1 MRGREHLVAALR
13 DRGLLTSPAIE
24 AALRSLDL
32 EKWLP
37 PELRGLAYAN
47 APIPFHANFR
57 GAVLPSP
64 TALVALLQFLDLKPG
79 LNVGIVGGCA
89 GYPAAVVARAM
100 EGGHVSLAEA
110 DARLREVAVQNL
122 GSAGLGQRVTVSD
135 DLTEGPFHRILVLDA
150 GQRPM
155 AELSSRLA
163 DPGFVVSR
171 GSSPEQLAF
180 QKRIRSGGEDLDLSI
195 TDMPAG
201 PRDASE
207 GRAMMWSR
215 LLIRDA
221 LVEHAWEARLVGH
234 HDTHFAEGIDETFAG
249 GPLDPALHDLDTT
262 RLAARRAFHAAYI
275 LQSLGELEDAE
286 DLYQRSLALFP
297 TAEGHT
303 FLGWTYSF
311 MGDLDR
317 AIEECKRAIETDPSF
332 GNPLNDI
339 GAYLI
344 ELERPDE
351 AIPWLKRAIESTR
364 YCCHFYAHTNLARV
378 YMLRGET
385 QLARKHLDAA
395 LKINPGYGP
404 AMDMLRRISRAT
416 DYFA

>member
-1 MRGREHLVAALR
+1 MRGRENLVASLC

-24 AALRSLDL
+24 RALRSLDL

-64 TALVALLQFLDLKPG
+64 TALVALLQLLDLRPE

-89 GYPAAVVARAM
+89 GYPAALVAKAM
-100 EGGHVSLAEA
+100 EGGHVTLAEV
-110 DARLREVAVQNL
+110 DAKLREVAARNL
-122 GSAGLGQRVTVSD
+122 DDAGLDERVTISD
-135 DLTEGPFHRILVLDA
+135 DLTEGPFQRILVLDPT
-150 GQRPM
+150 QRPM
-155 AELSSRLA
+155 REVSGRLA

-201 PRDASE
+201 SPGARE
-207 GRAMMWSR
+207 GRAVMWSR

-249 GPLDPALHDLDTT
+249 GPLDTKIHDLDTT

-286 DLYQRSLALFP
+286 DLYLRSLCLFP

-311 MGDLDR
+311 RGDLNR
-317 AIEECKRAIETDPSF
+317 AIDECKLAIETDPSF
-332 GNPLNDI
+332 GNPYNDI

-351 AIPWLKRAIESTR
+351 AIPWLKSAIESTR
-364 YCCHFYAHTNLARV
+364 YCCYFYAHTNLGRL
-378 YMLRGET
+378 YMLRGQT
-385 QLARKHLDAA
+385 QLARKHLEEAV
-395 LKINPGYGP
+395 KINPGYEP
-404 AMDMLRRISRAT
+404 AMDLLRRLNRQT
-416 DYFA
+416 DYVA